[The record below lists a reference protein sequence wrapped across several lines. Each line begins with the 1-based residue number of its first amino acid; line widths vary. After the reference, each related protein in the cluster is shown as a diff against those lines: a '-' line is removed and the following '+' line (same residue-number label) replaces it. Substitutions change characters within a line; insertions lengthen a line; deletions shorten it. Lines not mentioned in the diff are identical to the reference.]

1 MNKLELFLWGVLPYI
16 ILTIFVTAIIWR
28 YVTNPF
34 GWTSKSSE
42 MLEKR
47 ILRWGSLFFHYG
59 LIAVFC
65 GHIAGLL
72 VPVSVYRSLG
82 ISDEAYHL
90 AAIIGGLPAGIVT
103 FIGVLILLYRRFAV
117 ARIRL
122 TSSAGDMI
130 ALVVLAI
137 VIFSGLAVT
146 SANALSHSG
155 FDYRTTIN
163 PWVRSVLVFQPDPEL
178 MQTVPLGFKIHILT
192 TFVLY
197 LVIPFT
203 RLVHLFSLPL
213 RYLRRSYVLYR
224 RRGEAGAEAAFH
236 DRQNRKEAI

>member
-1 MNKLELFLWGVLPYI
+1 MSKMELFVWGVLPYI
-16 ILTIFVTAIIWR
+16 IAAIFITAIIWR
-28 YVTNPF
+28 YVTDPF

-42 MLEKR
+42 VLEKR

-90 AAIIGGLPAGIVT
+90 VAIVGGLPAGIIT

-122 TSSAGDMI
+122 TSSAGDKI

-137 VIFSGLAVT
+137 VILSGLAAT
-146 SANALSHSG
+146 AANAVSHSG

-163 PWVRSVLVFQPDPEL
+163 PWLRGLFVFQPDPEL
-178 MQTVPLGFKIHILT
+178 MRTVPLGFKIHILT

-197 LVIPFT
+197 LVMPFT
-203 RLVHLFSLPL
+203 RLVHVFSLPL
-213 RYLRRSYVLYR
+213 GYLRRSYVLYR
-224 RRGEAGAEAAFH
+224 RRGEAGAEAALY
-236 DRQNRKEAI
+236 DR